1 MSTGGEDN
9 ARDAPKE
16 LQRVSGE
23 ADQRRDLA
31 GDSGAVTLSL
41 IRAKTVLVS
50 SVTSLEKIGKQGSEL
65 AGSVSLKNLEFWNI
79 RSRHR
84 SEAPKPKGT

>member
-1 MSTGGEDN
+1 MRQKN
-9 ARDAPKE
+9 CKE
-16 LQRVSGE
+16 YQAKPIKGATFQAIVERYNSLV
-23 ADQRRDLA
+23 
-31 GDSGAVTLSL
+31 DSGKD
-41 IRAKTVLVS
+41 RARES
-50 SVTSLEKIGKQGSEL
+50 RNQLEKIGKQGREL

>member
-1 MSTGGEDN
+1 MRQKTC
-9 ARDAPKE
+9 KE
-16 LQRVSGE
+16 YQAKPLKGATLQAIVWSCT
-23 ADQRRDLA
+23 
-31 GDSGAVTLSL
+31 SLSL

-50 SVTSLEKIGKQGSEL
+50 SVTSLEKIGKQESEL